1 MKNRVHS
8 FEVDVIASKAEYL
21 EIVASVQTP
30 DNILIDNKGRLIVA
44 LPSNNQVVGVDLE
57 NHSQHIIFEESATG
71 NLKITKDLNNL
82 LPGILTGMFFSVE
95 GKTIYISNLGTVFLK
110 YDFK

>member
-21 EIVASVQTP
+21 EIVASVQTS

-44 LPSNNQVVGVDLE
+44 LPSNN
-57 NHSQHIIFEESATG
+57 
-71 NLKITKDLNNL
+71 
-82 LPGILTGMFFSVE
+82 
-95 GKTIYISNLGTVFLK
+95 
-110 YDFK
+110 